1 MVISKATELQSPQP
15 KCDSNLRTELNM
27 PLHSNLF
34 IVQNQSS
41 NLALIDRKG
50 LRSGLFAIR
59 DVMAVLIQPTLSN
72 AVRAIRQKV
81 HMMTRLAATG
91 LAAMSVICSA
101 QPARAGE
108 LLRVQGHLMRWASE
122 APVGRTIITYSTLTG
137 PYLVQ
142 NGKSILSPTNCAK
155 MHAFADI
162 AGRSPTL
169 SEEKAKRELQSALQA
184 WERVAAI
191 AFVEVDDPRRANIVI
206 GAADDPGGRAF
217 ANLSYRSEKGL
228 RPVTMALGK
237 PEPLPSA
244 KTHAE
249 NDDGAMVP
257 IDQAYVCLNPKSRW
271 KIGFDGDLDVYD
283 LRHTFMHE
291 IGHAIGLDHPDS
303 TGAVMAFRYDERV
316 RELQPSDIDGVQRLY
331 GAPASAD

>member
-1 MVISKATELQSPQP
+1 
-15 KCDSNLRTELNM
+15 
-27 PLHSNLF
+27 
-34 IVQNQSS
+34 
-41 NLALIDRKG
+41 
-50 LRSGLFAIR
+50 
-59 DVMAVLIQPTLSN
+59 MAVLIQPTLSN
-72 AVRAIRQKV
+72 AAATIRQKL

-91 LAAMSVICSA
+91 LAAMSLICSA
-101 QPARAGE
+101 PPAHAGE
-108 LLRVQGHLMRWASE
+108 LLRLQGHLMRWPSE
-122 APVGRTIITYSTLTG
+122 TAAGRTIITYSILTG

-142 NGKSILSPTNCAK
+142 NGKRILSPTNCAK
-155 MHAFADI
+155 MHAFADVV
-162 AGRSPTL
+162 GTSPPL
-169 SEEKAKRELQSALQA
+169 SEEKANRELQSAFQA

-191 AFVEVDDPRRANIVI
+191 AFVEVAEPRLANIVI

-237 PEPLPSA
+237 PEPLPPATADA
-244 KTHAE
+244 KS
-249 NDDGAMVP
+249 DDGSMVP
-257 IDQAYVCLNPKSRW
+257 IDQAYVCMNPKSRW

-316 RELQPSDIDGVQRLY
+316 RELATFRYRRRAEALWSPREH
-331 GAPASAD
+331 P